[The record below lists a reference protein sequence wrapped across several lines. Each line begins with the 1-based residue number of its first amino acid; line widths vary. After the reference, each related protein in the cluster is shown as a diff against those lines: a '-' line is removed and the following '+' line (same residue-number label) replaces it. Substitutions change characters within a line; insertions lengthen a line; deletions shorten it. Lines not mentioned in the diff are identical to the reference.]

1 MAAILSLAWII
12 GPAASP
18 VAAFP
23 SYDAGYHTYEEL
35 TDRIHAIERAYP
47 NLVKISSIGR
57 SHQGRE
63 LWVAKVS
70 DNPGSDEAEP
80 EVLLDGG
87 HHGREHLSVE
97 MALSVLEHLTSTY
110 AGSESTRRRVD
121 GTETWVLFNL
131 NPDGTTFDGGGSTYR
146 DWRKNRQPNA
156 GTTAIGTD
164 LNRNYGWKWGCC
176 GGSSGSATSENYRGP
191 RPWSAPEVAA
201 LKKFVDGRV
210 IGGRQQIRIHLSF
223 HSYGRVVVWPWAHTS
238 AGVPDADDR
247 ATLAA
252 IGNEMARLAGYR
264 GMQSNALYPTDGD
277 QIDWMYGAHRIFSY
291 TVELADRR
299 YPPDEMIPTETARA
313 MPAVL
318 YALDNA
324 ACPWSSI
331 SRGSVHCPPAWV
343 TRLAGSD
350 RYATAA
356 AISRATFDPGIAVAY
371 VATGTN
377 YPDALAGGAAAARDG
392 GPVLL
397 TQPTV
402 LPGATATEL
411 TRLAPRRI
419 VVLGGPSVISD
430 AVKTRLE
437 GYTSGSVVRVAGPDR
452 YATAAAISAAGTPR
466 GISVA
471 YVATGTN
478 YPDALAAIPL
488 AARTAS
494 PLLLTSPNSLPY
506 ATARELDRIRPGRIV
521 VLGGPSV
528 VSDGVMARL
537 ETYTSGTVT
546 RIAGADRFATAAAIA
561 GPFPAG
567 LASVYLATGTSFAD
581 ALAGGPA
588 AATHNVPMLL
598 ATPTSLPAPTRG
610 QLGRIMPR
618 TLTILGGLGVLS
630 DEVAASAA
638 KAAR

>member
-1 MAAILSLAWII
+1 M
-12 GPAASP
+12 
-18 VAAFP
+18 
-23 SYDAGYHTYEEL
+23 
-35 TDRIHAIERAYP
+35 
-47 NLVKISSIGR
+47 
-57 SHQGRE
+57 
-63 LWVAKVS
+63 
-70 DNPGSDEAEP
+70 
-80 EVLLDGG
+80 
-87 HHGREHLSVE
+87 
-97 MALSVLEHLTSTY
+97 
-110 AGSESTRRRVD
+110 
-121 GTETWVLFNL
+121 
-131 NPDGTTFDGGGSTYR
+131 
-146 DWRKNRQPNA
+146 
-156 GTTAIGTD
+156 
-164 LNRNYGWKWGCC
+164 
-176 GGSSGSATSENYRGP
+176 
-191 RPWSAPEVAA
+191 
-201 LKKFVDGRV
+201 
-210 IGGRQQIRIHLSF
+210 
-223 HSYGRVVVWPWAHTS
+223 
-238 AGVPDADDR
+238 
-247 ATLAA
+247 
-252 IGNEMARLAGYR
+252 
-264 GMQSNALYPTDGD
+264 
-277 QIDWMYGAHRIFSY
+277 
-291 TVELADRR
+291 
-299 YPPDEMIPTETARA
+299 
-313 MPAVL
+313 
-318 YALDNA
+318 
-324 ACPWSSI
+324 
-331 SRGSVHCPPAWV
+331 
-343 TRLAGSD
+343 
-350 RYATAA
+350 
-356 AISRATFDPGIAVAY
+356 
-371 VATGTN
+371 ATGTN

-437 GYTSGSVVRVAGPDR
+437 GYTSGSVVRVAGADR
-452 YATAAAISAAGTPR
+452 YATASAISAAGTPR